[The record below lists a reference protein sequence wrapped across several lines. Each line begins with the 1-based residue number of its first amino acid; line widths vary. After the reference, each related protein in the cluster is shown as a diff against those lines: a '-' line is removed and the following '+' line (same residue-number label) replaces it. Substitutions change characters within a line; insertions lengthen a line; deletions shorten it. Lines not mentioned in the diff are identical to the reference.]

1 MNGRETDKT
10 SIVLEGV
17 EPSYRGKIRDIYDLG
32 DRLIV
37 VASDRIS
44 AYDSILQTPIP
55 GKGILLNM
63 LSMAWFNWLGDIPH
77 HMISVEVSEYPEP
90 FNRFEDKLSGRSM
103 LVKKAARIDLECIVR
118 GYISGS
124 GWKEYQKTGA
134 LCGIRLP
141 SGLVLS
147 QKLENP
153 IFTPSTKADSGHDEN
168 ISIEKAAGLVGT
180 DTIEKL
186 EKLSLD
192 IYTRACEYAATKD
205 IIIADT
211 KFEFGRVDD
220 EIILIDEVLT
230 PDSSRFWLV
239 DEYQPGR
246 QQESLDK
253 QYVRDWL
260 DKSGWDH
267 EPPAPRLP
275 EEVVSMTLDRYR
287 MAVESLFPEIKIER
301 YFA

>member
-1 MNGRETDKT
+1 MSGREKDKT

-63 LSMAWFNWLGDIPH
+63 LSMAWFNWLCDIPH

-246 QQESLDK
+246 QQESIDK

-287 MAVESLFPEIKIER
+287 MAVENLFPEIKIER